1 MSSNRLMYDAC
12 TYESKVKTSTGPY
25 QYAIYN
31 GKFENSSKCTIERN
45 VVGGNHVSLYSGNLV
60 DLESDLRGQ
69 TRLASK
75 CPSRKYTPKTLD
87 MTSHHG
93 LNHVQNCNRMI

>member
-1 MSSNRLMYDAC
+1 MSSNRLIYDSC
-12 TYESKVKTSTGPY
+12 TYENRVKASSGPY

-31 GKFENSSKCTIERN
+31 GKFENSAKRTLEQQNII
-45 VVGGNHVSLYSGNLV
+45 GGNHVSLYTGNLV

-75 CPSRKYTPKTLD
+75 CPSRKYVPKTLD
-87 MTSHHG
+87 MTSYHG
-93 LNHVQNCNRMI
+93 LKSM